1 MADEGNSQEKTEE
14 PTPRRIEE
22 ARKKGQVARS
32 QELSSVAI
40 ITAGLIALMVMSPM
54 MLYQLKSVMVASF
67 GEAGKIP
74 VGVNSIRYIFHT
86 YGLGFAKILAP
97 FLLVLALV
105 GFFTAYLQVG
115 PLFTFQVLEPKFDK
129 LNIVKGLKQVI
140 STRKLFE
147 LSRDLLKISIIGVV
161 AYVTVKNG
169 LHDSIE
175 LMDQSLGQ
183 ILVFGSQMVFKVGI
197 YCALALLVLAVL
209 DFAYQRYTY
218 QKGLRMTKQE
228 IKDEFKQYEG
238 DPLIKS
244 RIRRIQK
251 EQARRRMLQDVKKA
265 DVVVTNPTELAVA
278 LEYDNEKMNAPVV
291 LAKGQRLLAA
301 KIKEFAKK
309 YEIPIVEDK
318 PLAQALYKF
327 AEVGMEIPENLYKA
341 VAEVLAYVY
350 RLKNKA
356 MN

>member
-40 ITAGLIALMVMSPM
+40 IMAGLIALMVMSPM
-54 MLYQLKSVMVASF
+54 MLHQLKSVMVASF

-183 ILVFGSQMVFKVGI
+183 ILVFGSKMVFKVGI
-197 YCALALLVLAVL
+197 YCALALLVLAIL